1 MKKIFLILLIYL
13 WSSSVIAQD
22 VYLEEHNG
30 EIIYNPCGKHGKQ
43 RDSLTVYF
51 EHSFS
56 AIYKD
61 LNQEELKEFLT
72 KIGQEN
78 SDIVNVRVFK
88 SSLHP
93 SYAVISSYLF
103 QNFLNGDVLV
113 ELYCVRELNGSST
126 VFIKEDR
133 LEEFMGKPFLQLGK
147 E

>member
-1 MKKIFLILLIYL
+1 MKKIFLILLIFL

-22 VYLEEHNG
+22 VYLKEHNE

-43 RDSLTVYF
+43 RDGLTAYF

-61 LNQEELKEFLT
+61 LNQEELKEFLI

-78 SDIVNVRVFK
+78 SDIVSVRVFK

-93 SYAVISSYLF
+93 SYAIISSYLF
-103 QNFLNGDVLV
+103 QNFLNGDILV
-113 ELYCVRELNGSST
+113 ELYCVRELNNS
-126 VFIKEDR
+126 VAIFIKEDR
-133 LEEFMGKPFLQLGK
+133 FEEFMGKPFLQLGI

>member
-1 MKKIFLILLIYL
+1 MKNIFLILLIYL
-13 WSSSVIAQD
+13 WTFSVVAQD
-22 VYLEEHNG
+22 VYMEEHDG
-30 EIIYNPCGKHGKQ
+30 EIIYNPCGKYNKQ
-43 RDSLTVYF
+43 RDSLTAYF
-51 EHSFS
+51 EYKFS

-103 QNFLNGDVLV
+103 QNFLSGNVLV